1 MASLKLQVVTP
12 ERKIVDVECDEAE
25 LPGEMGYLGIL
36 PGHTPII
43 ALLKIGVISYKAGK
57 TEARI
62 ASGAG
67 FMEVSNDV
75 VTALCD
81 FAELPSE
88 INSSA
93 SAQAKSQADEEM
105 KSVGPETF
113 DEVSSRVAKAEAELA
128 VAGRT

>member
-1 MASLKLQVVTP
+1 MASLKLQIVTP
-12 ERKIVDVECDEAE
+12 ERKIVDAECDEVE
-25 LPGEMGYLGIL
+25 LPGELGYLGIL

-43 ALLKIGVISYKAGK
+43 ALLKIGVISYKTGK
-57 TEARI
+57 SEARL

-67 FMEVSNDV
+67 FVEVSNDV

-81 FAELPSE
+81 FAELPEE
-88 INSSA
+88 IDA
-93 SAQAKSQADEEM
+93 SAAGKAKGEADEEM

-128 VAGRT
+128 VAGKS

>member
-1 MASLKLQVVTP
+1 MPSLKLQVVTP
-12 ERKIVDVECDEAE
+12 ERKIVDVECDEVE
-25 LPGEMGYLGIL
+25 LPGELGYLGIL

-43 ALLKIGVISYKAGK
+43 ALLKIGVISYKTGK
-57 TEARI
+57 SEARL

-88 INSSA
+88 IDSSA
-93 SAQAKSQADEEM
+93 SARAKAQADEEM

-113 DEVSSRVAKAEAELA
+113 DEVSSRAAKAEAELS
-128 VAGRT
+128 VAERA

>member
-25 LPGEMGYLGIL
+25 LPGELGYLGIL

-43 ALLKIGVISYKAGK
+43 ALLKIGVISYKTGK
-57 TEARI
+57 GEARI

-88 INSSA
+88 IDVPGA
-93 SAQAKSQADEEM
+93 GKAKSAAEEEM

-128 VAGRT
+128 VAGRA